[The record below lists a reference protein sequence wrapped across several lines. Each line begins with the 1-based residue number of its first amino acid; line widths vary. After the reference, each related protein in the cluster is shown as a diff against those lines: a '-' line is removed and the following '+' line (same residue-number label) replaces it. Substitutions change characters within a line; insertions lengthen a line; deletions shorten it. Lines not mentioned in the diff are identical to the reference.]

1 MIPLTQRS
9 FNMSLNQKVLVGVP
23 GGNKVW
29 ASAEQ
34 ADTLNLLVQTRKG
47 GFAKVYGYTPSTGY
61 TVPPVQDICM
71 VTRFSTEKLYARKAR
86 ALDAIAF
93 ADVADAIAKE
103 PKLNKLPVSEQRK
116 LFNDRK
122 QAMIDSMN
130 KTLNGDRSDAHRQ
143 GHDRCYLHLAEGV
156 KVNYVTEKGTD
167 GLMHPVLDNGF
178 PTVASIMV
186 TYLENS
192 KVTRVKGERK
202 VVNSGAPVLMGNAIE
217 SLLNDRSV
225 GLRTLSLKSDNF
237 ERLVIDNEVVLRED
251 VAGLV

>member
-1 MIPLTQRS
+1 MLFRS
-9 FNMSLNQKVLVGVP
+9 P
-23 GGNKVW
+23 
-29 ASAEQ
+29 
-34 ADTLNLLVQTRKG
+34 
-47 GFAKVYGYTPSTGY
+47 
-61 TVPPVQDICM
+61 
-71 VTRFSTEKLYARKAR
+71 
-86 ALDAIAF
+86 AIA
-93 ADVADAIAKE
+93 AE

-116 LFNDRK
+116 LFNERK

-130 KTLNGDRSDAHRQ
+130 KTLNDDRSDAHRQ
-143 GHDRCYLHLAEGV
+143 GHDRCYLHIAEGV

-225 GLRTLSLKSDNF
+225 GLRTLSLKEGNF
-237 ERLVIDNEVVLRED
+237 ERLVIDSEVVLRED